1 MSIRSARLFPAPKA
15 AALALAAGLL
25 TLGATSANAQWF
37 RFGFDSSVPAMEVER
52 LLQESGYRLTAP
64 IYRNGEVYVAS
75 VRGRDDIPERL
86 IIDAHDG
93 RLLQRYA
100 APHRSRDLAGDW
112 SSPRPHLA
120 PHDGWFD
127 NEDDSGAPRPP
138 ASIYGDDNTRHAP
151 GANEVARTDD
161 PPNSSPYVILA
172 PPAASH
178 EPTLEKPRAKAQV
191 RHKKP
196 EPAPVAQPGAPVTT
210 PGQPSAPADA
220 KATPAAPPASDSQA
234 PARPETAGEPV
245 ATPRVADTKA
255 PAPAPEVAP
264 VAPAAAPPQKA
275 KPSPNDVPVAPLE

>member
-1 MSIRSARLFPAPKA
+1 MSIRSARLFPVPKA

-25 TLGATSANAQWF
+25 TLGATSANAQWL
-37 RFGFDSSVPAMEVER
+37 RWPGFDSSVPAMEVER

-64 IYRNGEVYVAS
+64 IYRNGPVYVAS
-75 VRGRDDIPERL
+75 VIGREDFPERL

-100 APHRSRDLAGDW
+100 APRRARDVAGDW
-112 SSPRPHLA
+112 SAPRPHLA
-120 PHDGWFD
+120 PRDGWLD
-127 NEDDSGAPRPP
+127 SEDDSGAPRPP
-138 ASIYGDDNTRHAP
+138 GVISGDDNARHSP

-178 EPTLEKPRAKAQV
+178 EPALEKPRAKPQV

-196 EPAPVAQPGAPVTT
+196 EPAPVAQPATPATT
-210 PGQPSAPADA
+210 PGQAPPADA
-220 KATPAAPPASDSQA
+220 KATPAAPPDSQT
-234 PARPETAGEPV
+234 PARPETAGEPI

-255 PAPAPEVAP
+255 PTPAPEVAP
-264 VAPAAAPPQKA
+264 AAPAAPPQKA
-275 KPSPNDVPVAPLE
+275 KPAPNDVPVAPLE